1 MLGPVATTFL
11 CGRMIPE
18 RSDTSVCANLHQGS
32 RKWERKTKSGNL
44 PGSTTMPVSQL
55 PEELWL
61 HVFSFLP
68 WKDKLNV
75 RCTCSAFKQLLDKSR
90 PLWRGFSVV
99 LRHFSRYNRSFW
111 HSLAQRH
118 ISRVAVCSGKRK
130 HLKQLSVQLPALD
143 SLRLDDWGSDG
154 IDDLKLFH
162 LLQRLSITNSCTQL
176 KNMDFLFLLR
186 HQLTQLSLCKVTFA
200 CPAPHILTAISQ
212 LTSLTLLR
220 LHHDGSLRVP
230 TLNGLLPHLPQLRH
244 LSWTMIAYKTLPRD
258 FFGPAQLTGMAPVN
272 LNLTDQSPDQQQS
285 SHYVIMII
293 QFVSVHVL

>member
-1 MLGPVATTFL
+1 
-11 CGRMIPE
+11 
-18 RSDTSVCANLHQGS
+18 
-32 RKWERKTKSGNL
+32 
-44 PGSTTMPVSQL
+44 MPASQL

-75 RCTCSAFKQLLDKSR
+75 RCTCSDFKQLLDKSR
-90 PLWRGFSVV
+90 PLWRGFSLV
-99 LRHFSRYNRSFW
+99 LRHFSQYNRSFW

-118 ISRVAVCSGKRK
+118 VSRVAVCSGKRK
-130 HLKQLSVQLPALD
+130 HLKQLAAHLPALD
-143 SLRLDDWGSDG
+143 ALRLDDWRSDG

-162 LLQRLSITNSCTQL
+162 LLQRLSITNSCNQL
-176 KNMDFLFLLR
+176 KNVDSLFLLR

-200 CPAPHILTAISQ
+200 CSATHILTAIGQ

-230 TLNGLLPHLPQLRH
+230 TLKGFLPHLPRLKH

-258 FFGPAQLTGMAPVN
+258 FFSPAQLTGKAQVN
-272 LNLTDQSPDQQQS
+272 LHLDRIFPGGGRRLRVVVVS
-285 SHYVIMII
+285 SFGGCDVRCRCFR
-293 QFVSVHVL
+293 QAWELCSCLSCSC